1 MKSKKELSSR
11 LIQKGDSQPI
21 KSDRKIDTGFY
32 QNIHH
37 YPDIKTA
44 ASFVQDYALNEAAV
58 DSGHGLEENKEKI
71 EEVSLHCEPL
81 EAELGQLNERKRQTP
96 ATIKSAVNEQGE
108 IEGRPFRKWSG
119 RHQILCVLCA
129 FLMFIS
135 MGVGLTNSAIVLLAS
150 GEPVFLEA
158 PYRAWLMG
166 LIVPMAGAALKLPT
180 SFIEY
185 EAIRKRYALTI
196 IMTAAFSLGVW
207 AFFYA
212 AEYKGLTGGMNME
225 SLLETD
231 NKSSYLV
238 FFQLLAEV
246 FASAAFAL
254 CVEHIYR
261 LYCPDHFQTNPEYRL
276 ITEQIKSLE
285 GELKPLREQKV
296 TLHARIVGLEKKRE
310 NYAADKVAAFYA
322 ESSRR
327 RNFQ

>member
-1 MKSKKELSSR
+1 MSSKRLSTK
-11 LIQKGDSQPI
+11 LIHDGAKQPDA
-21 KSDRKIDTGFY
+21 SASVSSGFY

-37 YPDIKTA
+37 YPDVKKA
-44 ASFVQDYALNEAAV
+44 AGFVQDYSFNEATVEYGFELTEGKEELEETSLSCDPLERELSALNEKKV
-58 DSGHGLEENKEKI
+58 K
-71 EEVSLHCEPL
+71 V
-81 EAELGQLNERKRQTP
+81 P
-96 ATIKSAVNEQGE
+96 ALIKSAETEDGE
-108 IEGRPFRKWSG
+108 TQSKPFRQWSG
-119 RHQILCVLCA
+119 RHQILCCLCA
-129 FLMFIS
+129 LLMVIS
-135 MGVGLTNSAIVLLAS
+135 MAVGLTNSAIVLLAS
-150 GEPVFLEA
+150 GEPAFLEA

-196 IMTAAFSLGVW
+196 IMTAAISLGLW

-212 AEYKGLTGGMNME
+212 AEYKGLTGGLDMQ

-276 ITEQIKSLE
+276 IIEQINALK
-285 GELKPLREQKV
+285 GELKPHREAKAA
-296 TLHARIVGLEKKRE
+296 LHAKVVGLEKKRE
-310 NYAADKVAAFYA
+310 NYAAEKVAAFYA
-322 ESSRR
+322 EVKRR
-327 RNFQ
+327 QNFQ